1 MHLSA
6 IPFTDRELRNAWREL
21 SLVATPPA
29 AGARQNP
36 HRLLLFYAVEC
47 GLKAV
52 WLKRQN
58 RTLFEGADIQR
69 MGHDLQQ
76 VLKDLNVGT
85 TLSLPESFQLPAAI
99 KGTAS
104 VPRNS
109 KFGDVHQAW
118 RYGGKCQA
126 PTDQDCEQ
134 QLLKVLNWIR
144 GELK

>member
-1 MHLSA
+1 MSA
-6 IPFTDRELRNAWREL
+6 IPFTDRELTRAWREL
-21 SLVATPPA
+21 SVVATPPTA
-29 AGARQNP
+29 SDRKNP

-58 RTLFEGADIQR
+58 RTVFEGADIQQ
-69 MGHDLQQ
+69 MGHNLQQ
-76 VLKDLNVGT
+76 VLKDLNVGSA
-85 TLSLPESFQLPAAI
+85 LSLPESFQLPATGLG
-99 KGTAS
+99 KNS
-104 VPRNS
+104 VPRNG

-118 RYGGKCQA
+118 RYGGRCQT
-126 PTDQDCEQ
+126 PTDQICEQ

>member
-1 MHLSA
+1 MSA
-6 IPFTDRELRNAWREL
+6 IPFTDRELKRAWREL
-21 SLVATPPA
+21 SQVATPPLA
-29 AGARQNP
+29 SDRQNP

-58 RTLFEGADIQR
+58 RTLFDGTDIHR

-76 VLKDLNVGT
+76 VLKDLKVGSSLALPGSFHLPAISQGAT
-85 TLSLPESFQLPAAI
+85 TLSRPA
-99 KGTAS
+99 
-104 VPRNS
+104 
-109 KFGDVHQAW
+109 KFGDMHQAW
-118 RYGGKCQA
+118 RYGGRCQA

-134 QLLKVLNWIR
+134 QLLKVLNWIQ

>member
-1 MHLSA
+1 MSA
-6 IPFTDRELRNAWREL
+6 IPFTDRELVRAWREL
-21 SLVATPPA
+21 SMVATPPA
-29 AGARQNP
+29 ASERQNP

-58 RTLFEGADIQR
+58 RTLLGGTDIHQ
-69 MGHDLQQ
+69 MGHNLQQ
-76 VLKDLNVGT
+76 VLKDLKVGSA
-85 TLSLPESFQLPAAI
+85 LSLPESFQLPKASH
-99 KGTAS
+99 GTTS
-104 VPRNS
+104 VTRNG

-134 QLLKVLNWIR
+134 QLLKVLDWIR

>member
-1 MHLSA
+1 MSA
-6 IPFTDRELRNAWREL
+6 IPFTDRELTRAWREL
-21 SLVATPPA
+21 SVVALPPA
-29 AGARQNP
+29 TGDRKNA

-52 WLKRQN
+52 WLKRQS
-58 RTLFEGADIQR
+58 RTLFEGADIHR

-76 VLKDLNVGT
+76 VLKDLKVGS
-85 TLSLPESFQLPAAI
+85 TLSLPDVFELPAASQ
-99 KGTAS
+99 GTAS
-104 VPRNS
+104 LPRMG

-118 RYGGKCQA
+118 RYGGSCQV

-134 QLLKVLNWIR
+134 LLLKVLTWIQ

>member
-1 MHLSA
+1 MSA
-6 IPFTDRELRNAWREL
+6 IPFTDRELTRAWREL
-21 SLVATPPA
+21 SVVATSLT
-29 AGARQNP
+29 AGDRQNP

-52 WLKRQN
+52 WLKRQS
-58 RTLFEGADIQR
+58 RTLFEGADIDR

-76 VLKDLNVGT
+76 VLKDLKVGSA
-85 TLSLPESFQLPAAI
+85 LSLPESFQLPAASLGAATRPR
-99 KGTAS
+99 KG
-104 VPRNS
+104 

-118 RYGGKCQA
+118 RYGGRCQT

-134 QLLKVLNWIR
+134 QLLRVLTWIQ

>member
-1 MHLSA
+1 MSA
-6 IPFTDRELRNAWREL
+6 IPFTDRELVRACREL
-21 SLVATPPA
+21 SAIATPPTTNE
-29 AGARQNP
+29 RQNP

-58 RTLFEGADIQR
+58 RTLFESTDIHQ

-76 VLKDLNVGT
+76 VLKDLKVGT
-85 TLSLPESFQLPAAI
+85 AMSLPESFQLPSAI
-99 KGTAS
+99 QGTNHLQ
-104 VPRNS
+104 RGG

-118 RYGGKCQA
+118 RYGGKCQT
-126 PTDQDCEQ
+126 PTDQHCEQ
-134 QLLKVLNWIR
+134 QLLKVLAWIQ